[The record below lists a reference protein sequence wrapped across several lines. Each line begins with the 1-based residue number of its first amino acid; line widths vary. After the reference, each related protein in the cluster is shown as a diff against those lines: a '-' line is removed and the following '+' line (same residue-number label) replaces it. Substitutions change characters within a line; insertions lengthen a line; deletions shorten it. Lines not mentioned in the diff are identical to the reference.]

1 MGESSLIQ
9 PWAEFFWNAMSW
21 RRTEAYPDF
30 AGTPPL
36 DPPVAL
42 AAPVTV
48 PDPVHDPVVDPIAE
62 PITDHFAGPVADH
75 SADPAVEPMSA
86 QTAEPEH
93 VSSIR
98 DSGLFDQAFYTEQL
112 GRVLDA
118 DACVCHYLIEG
129 AGAGLRP
136 NRLFDAA
143 SYLATH
149 ADVAASGIDAFFH
162 YVSYGI
168 EEGRQLDLPA
178 NVLGELQRLPLE
190 TLVQHRVAV
199 QAQARGFD
207 PAQPFA
213 PETVAIF
220 ASSLGNFFFR
230 QIADRLAAGFR
241 AAGCRVYRLDQ
252 NSQRPDDV
260 TLDFVVAPH
269 EFFLLGAGPRWRNTI
284 DVTRSV
290 VFNTEQPG
298 TPWYFR
304 ALRYGAGAG
313 MLVDLSP
320 QSAAL
325 LPGLGFPKS
334 GFLPLGPVAGTA
346 AAPESIRD
354 CVSGL
359 EDVPLH
365 PESGRGDIRWE
376 ERPIDVL
383 FLGTLTPRRSEALA
397 RLAPTLARHRCFI
410 HAPTGF
416 GRPLRGAKG
425 QIDEAHSR
433 YLAAQ
438 SKILVNIHRGEFPY
452 FEWHRI
458 VMLGA
463 EQGAVVVSERSLPV
477 PGIQPGC
484 HYVPA
489 DIEAMPAAIERLLGD
504 EGAGLARTITAR
516 CRADLATHLDLGVEL
531 RALMYLHRNAGSAHA

>member
-1 MGESSLIQ
+1 MGESLITQ
-9 PWAEFFWNAMSW
+9 PWGEFFWNALNF
-21 RRTEAYPDF
+21 RRTAEYANSP
-30 AGTPPL
+30 ATSL
-36 DPPVAL
+36 AELVEL

-48 PDPVHDPVVDPIAE
+48 PHAVPD
-62 PITDHFAGPVADH
+62 PVADRIAGH
-75 SADPAVEPMSA
+75 FADPVTEPMSVPV
-86 QTAEPEH
+86 AEPEH

-98 DSGLFDQAFYTEQL
+98 ESGLFDHAFYAEQL
-112 GRVLDA
+112 GRALDA
-118 DACVCHYLIEG
+118 DSCVRHYLLEG
-129 AGAGLRP
+129 AAAGFRP

-149 ADVAASGIDAFFH
+149 ADVAASGMDAFFH

-168 EEGRQLDLPA
+168 EEGRQLDVPA
-178 NVLGELQRLPLE
+178 NVLGELKRLPLE
-190 TLVQHRVAV
+190 TLVRRRVAV

-207 PAQPFA
+207 PAQPSA

-241 AAGCRVYRLDQ
+241 ATGCRVYRLDQ

-269 EFFLLGAGPRWRNTI
+269 EFFLLGAGPRWRSII

-325 LPGLGFPKS
+325 LPGIGFPKS
-334 GFLPLGPVAGTA
+334 GFLPLGPVAGAA
-346 AAPESIRD
+346 AAPQSIRE

-359 EDVPLH
+359 EDVLRH
-365 PESGRGDIRWE
+365 PDAGGSDLPWE
-376 ERPIDVL
+376 QRPIDVL
-383 FLGTLTPRRSEALA
+383 FLGTLTSRRSEALA
-397 RLAPTLARHRCFI
+397 RLAPTLAQYRCFI

-433 YLAAQ
+433 YLASQ

-477 PGIQPGC
+477 PGIRPGC
-484 HYVPA
+484 HYLPA
-489 DIEAMPAAIERLLGD
+489 DIETMPAAIERLLGD

-531 RALMYLHRNAGSAHA
+531 RALMYLHRNAGTAHA